1 MQSTDVQQDPMMAHL
16 MKSLDEG
23 KDIGHYGRLVFVMV
37 GRHFMERQELA
48 EHLMKDKDCDETKA
62 LALIDQVESRD
73 YNPPKRE
80 RIMEWMKE
88 QGFPICPDTD
98 DPDVCNVYRTL
109 KFPDEVYDHIQGY
122 REAKVEAEQ

>member
-48 EHLMKDKDCDETKA
+48 EYLMRDKDCDETKA